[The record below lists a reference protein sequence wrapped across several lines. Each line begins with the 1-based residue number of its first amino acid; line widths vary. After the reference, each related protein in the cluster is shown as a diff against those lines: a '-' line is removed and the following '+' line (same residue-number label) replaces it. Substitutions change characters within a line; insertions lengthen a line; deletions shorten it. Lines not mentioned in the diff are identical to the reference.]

1 MAGAVMTRILLTRLA
16 QIALTLAILSVC
28 AFALIALMPG
38 DPIEVAIA
46 GDPRLTGGG
55 PPRMSHASAIAM
67 LADAAAASQG
77 GDGWIIG
84 GFVLLGAALV
94 VGFAELFVPTTGLL
108 ALVTGACAVGSV
120 VCFFMHGAT
129 WGFAALLAYAA
140 GAPVLVMVG
149 LKVWTRSPLARRM
162 ALGEGSEIRGD
173 RAGRAQRD
181 RGRGRH
187 RGDAAAAGGLHPR
200 RRTPDRGVRGARD
213 DRGRHA
219 RHRRRGLRRGR
230 ARAGARLTSVPC
242 T

>member
-1 MAGAVMTRILLTRLA
+1 
-16 QIALTLAILSVC
+16 
-28 AFALIALMPG
+28 
-38 DPIEVAIA
+38 
-46 GDPRLTGGG
+46 
-55 PPRMSHASAIAM
+55 MSHASAIAM

-94 VGFAELFVPTTGLL
+94 VGFAELFVPTAGRL

-173 RAGRAQRD
+173 LPAAPVATAGEAGVAETPLRPVGFVRIGERRVEATAEF
-181 RGRGRH
+181 GMI
-187 RGDAAAAGGLHPR
+187 DAGTRVTVVEASAAG
-200 RRTPDRGVRGARD
+200 VRV
-213 DRGRHA
+213 
-219 RHRRRGLRRGR
+219 R
-230 ARAGARLTSVPC
+230 AHG
-242 T
+242 